1 MSLGTGLGMGLLI
14 YGQEKVKVVHMEGG
28 FMFVA
33 ANPRDDVQQRIG
45 LFLEEKLQRPSSLG
59 KIMKGSGILYLYQFL
74 EEELYPELK
83 NDYVVKTKKMLM
95 Q

>member
-1 MSLGTGLGMGLLI
+1 
-14 YGQEKVKVVHMEGG
+14 
-28 FMFVA
+28 
-33 ANPRDDVQQRIG
+33 
-45 LFLEEKLQRPSSLG
+45 
-59 KIMKGSGILYLYQFL
+59 MKGSGILYLYQFL